1 MTGVVQHIDWAAIA
15 PPSALAITAIVVL
28 LVDAFVGPSR
38 SARAALL
45 PAALTVAGVLA
56 TGALAAVSYVAYRDG
71 GPQGTFCVEALLEGP
86 APCSYVVDPLTL
98 VFWSVVL
105 LGVLVV
111 ALLETADVGES
122 RTPPGRTPQ
131 GEWNFLLLAT
141 ATGAMVIAASRDL
154 VTLLVALEVV
164 SLPAFAMVGLR
175 RGDRRAA
182 EASVKFF
189 LVSVVSTAVMMM
201 GISLVY
207 GATGS
212 VFLTQIDVA
221 LSAGAEPR
229 GVAVVGALLTV
240 VGLAF
245 KVAAVPFHMWVPD
258 TYVGAPIAVAAYL
271 SVVSKAAGF
280 VGLIL
285 VLSYGLP
292 SLAATWSP
300 VVATMA
306 ALTMTVGNVLALWQ
320 QHAVRLLAW
329 SSVAQAGY
337 MLVPF
342 GVVAAA
348 SRAELLEALSR
359 SVGYLVVYAVVNLG
373 AFAVAAVVGTRYAG
387 QRLSDYRGLVREE
400 PLAGWALA
408 FALVALAG
416 LPPGVIGL
424 LAKVLVFSSAAGP
437 ATWLAVVMAVNV
449 AIGLVY
455 YARWLMELFRPAEVA
470 GGSTYDVPN
479 GVGVAIGMT
488 FTAGVVF
495 SVMPGL
501 LLDPVLGALGG

>member
-1 MTGVVQHIDWAAIA
+1 MTGTVQHIDWAAIA
-15 PPSALAITAIVVL
+15 APLALACTAVVVL
-28 LVDAFVGPSR
+28 LADAFAGPPRSR
-38 SARAALL
+38 TRALV
-45 PAALTVAGVLA
+45 PAAVTVAGVVVA
-56 TGALAAVSYVAYRDG
+56 GAFALSSYLTYRDG
-71 GPQGTFCVEALLEGP
+71 GPQSTFCMEGVLEGP
-86 APCSYVVDPLTL
+86 APCSFVIDPLTL
-98 VFWSVVL
+98 VFWAIVL
-105 LGVLVV
+105 LGVFVV
-111 ALLETADVGES
+111 ALLETADVAE
-122 RTPPGRTPQ
+122 GRTPQ
-131 GEWNFLLLAT
+131 GEWNFLLLCT

-189 LVSVVSTAVMMM
+189 LVSVVSTAVMLM
-201 GISLVY
+201 GISLLY

-212 VFLTQIDVA
+212 VFLSQMNVA
-221 LSAGAEPR
+221 LAAGVEAR
-229 GVAVVGALLTV
+229 GVAVVAALLTI

-285 VLSYGLP
+285 VLAHGLP

-300 VVATMA
+300 VVAVMA

-342 GVVAAA
+342 GAVAAA
-348 SRAELLEALSR
+348 SPAEIGEVLSR
-359 SVGYLVVYAVVNLG
+359 STGYLAVYAVINLG
-373 AFAVAAVVGTRYAG
+373 AFAVAAVVGTRYPA
-387 QRLSDYRGLVREE
+387 QRLTDYRGLIREE

-424 LAKVLVFSSAAGP
+424 VAKVVVFSTAAGP

-455 YARWLMELFRPAEVA
+455 YARWLMELFRPAEVSGA
-470 GGSTYDVPN
+470 STYDVPN

-501 LLDPVLGALGG
+501 LLDPVLTAMGR

>member
-1 MTGVVQHIDWAAIA
+1 VTGAVQHIDWVAIA
-15 PPSALAITAIVVL
+15 PPLALAITAIVVL
-28 LVDAFVGPSR
+28 LADAFAGPPRSR
-38 SARAALL
+38 GAALV
-45 PAALTVAGVLA
+45 PATLTVAGVVVS
-56 TGALAAVSYVAYRDG
+56 GALAAASYLAYRHG
-71 GPQGTFCVEALLEGP
+71 GPQGTFCVETLLEGP

-98 VFWSVVL
+98 MFWAVVL
-105 LGVLVV
+105 FGVLVV
-111 ALLETADVGES
+111 ALLETADVVE
-122 RTPPGRTPQ
+122 GRTPQ

-212 VFLTQIDVA
+212 VFLAQIDVA
-221 LSAGAEPR
+221 LSAGPDLRA
-229 GVAVVGALLTV
+229 VAGVGALFTV

-285 VLSYGLP
+285 VFSYALP

-300 VVATMA
+300 VLAVLA

-342 GVVAAA
+342 GAVAAA
-348 SRAELLEALSR
+348 SRAELSEVLSR
-359 SVGYLVVYAVVNLG
+359 SVGYLVVYAIINLG
-373 AFAVAAVVGTRYAG
+373 AFAVAAVVGTRHVG
-387 QRLSDYRGLVREE
+387 QRLTDYRGLVREE

-455 YARWLMELFRPAEVA
+455 YARWLMELFRPADVA
-470 GGSTYDVPN
+470 GASSYDVPN

-495 SVMPGL
+495 SMMPGL
-501 LLDPVLGALGG
+501 LLDPVLVGLGR

>member
-1 MTGVVQHIDWAAIA
+1 MTGTVQDIDWLLIG
-15 PPSALAITAIVVL
+15 PPLALAITAVVVL
-28 LVDAFVGPSR
+28 LTDAFAGPPRSR
-38 SARAALL
+38 ARALV
-45 PAALTVAGVLA
+45 PATLTLTGVGVAAVLGVLA
-56 TGALAAVSYVAYRDG
+56 MASYRDEG
-71 GPQGTFCVEALLEGP
+71 VRTTFCVSGALEGP
-86 APCSYVVDPLTL
+86 APCSFAVDQLTL
-98 VFWSVVL
+98 VFWAIVL
-105 LGVLVV
+105 LGVAVV
-111 ALLETADVGES
+111 ALLETADVAE
-122 RTPPGRTPQ
+122 GRTPQ

-141 ATGAMVIAASRDL
+141 ATGAMTIAASRDL

-175 RGDRRAA
+175 RGDRRAS

-189 LVSVVSTAVMMM
+189 LVSVVSTAVMLM

-212 VFLTQIDVA
+212 VFLEQIDMA
-221 LSAGAEPR
+221 ISSGADVR
-229 GVAVVGALLTV
+229 SVAVAGALLTV
-240 VGLAF
+240 VGLGF

-280 VGLIL
+280 VGLVL
-285 VLSYGLP
+285 VLAYALP
-292 SLAATWSP
+292 ELSTSWSP
-300 VVATMA
+300 VVGVMA
-306 ALTMTVGNVLALWQ
+306 ALTMTVGNVIALWQ

-342 GVVAAA
+342 GAVAGA
-348 SRAELLEALSR
+348 SREDMATVLSR
-359 SVGYLVVYAVVNLG
+359 SAGYLAIYAVINLG
-373 AFAVAAVVGTRYAG
+373 AFAVAAVVGTRFPA
-387 QRLSDYRGLVREE
+387 QRLVDYRGLIREE

-455 YARWLMELFRPAEVA
+455 YARWLMELFRPAEVVGA
-470 GGSTYDVPN
+470 STYDVPN
-479 GVGVAIGMT
+479 GVGMAISIT

-495 SVMPGL
+495 SFLPGL
-501 LLDPVLGALGG
+501 LLDPVLLGVGR

>member
-1 MTGVVQHIDWAAIA
+1 MTGVVQHIDWPAVA
-15 PPSALAITAIVVL
+15 PPLILACTAIVVL
-28 LVDAFVGPSR
+28 LVDAFAGPPR
-38 SARAALL
+38 TRTQALL
-45 PAALTVAGVLA
+45 PATVTAIGVVASGAYTLVSLVADVTAGDV
-56 TGALAAVSYVAYRDG
+56 RR
-71 GPQGTFCVEALLEGP
+71 TFCVDEVLNGP
-86 APCSYVVDPLTL
+86 APCSFVVDQLTL
-98 VFWSVVL
+98 VFWAIVL
-105 LGVLVV
+105 FGALVV
-111 ALLETADVGES
+111 ALLGTAAVAD
-122 RTPPGRTPQ
+122 GRTPQ
-131 GEWNFLLLAT
+131 GEWNFLLLSS

-164 SLPAFAMVGLR
+164 SLPAFALVGLR

-182 EASVKFF
+182 EASLKFF
-189 LVSVVSTAVMMM
+189 LVSVVSTAVMLM

-221 LSAGAEPR
+221 LASGSAVRE
-229 GVAVVGALLTV
+229 VAVAGVLLTV

-258 TYVGAPIAVAAYL
+258 TYVGAPVAVAAYL

-285 VLSYGLP
+285 VLAYGLP
-292 SLAATWSP
+292 GLAEAWSP
-300 VVATMA
+300 VMA
-306 ALTMTVGNVLALWQ
+306 VLAAATMTVGNVLALWQ
-320 QHAVRLLAW
+320 RHAVRLLAW

-342 GVVAAA
+342 GAVAAA
-348 SRAELLEALSR
+348 SREDISAVLSR
-359 SVGYLVVYAVVNLG
+359 STGYLAVYAVVNLG
-373 AFAVAAVVGTRYAG
+373 AFAVAAVVGTRYPG
-387 QRLSDYRGLVREE
+387 QRLVDYRGLIREE

-416 LPPGVIGL
+416 LPPGIIGL
-424 LAKVLVFSSAAGP
+424 LAKVVVFSSAAGP

-455 YARWLMELFRPAEVA
+455 YARWLMELFRPAEVVGA
-470 GGSTYDVPN
+470 STYDVPN

-495 SVMPGL
+495 SVLPGL
-501 LLDPVLGALGG
+501 LLDPVLSSILTH

>member
-1 MTGVVQHIDWAAIA
+1 MTGAAQHIDWQAVT
-15 PPSALAITAIVVL
+15 PPLVLACTAVLVL
-28 LVDAFVGPSR
+28 LVDAFAGAPR
-38 SARAALL
+38 TRRQALV
-45 PAALTVAGVLA
+45 PAALTV
-56 TGALAAVSYVAYRDG
+56 TGALASAATMLVPLLTGSSPDDVRR
-71 GPQGTFCVEALLEGP
+71 TFCVGGVLDGP
-86 APCSYVVDPLTL
+86 PSCSFEVDRLTL
-98 VFWSVVL
+98 AFWSIVL
-105 LGVLVV
+105 FGTLVV
-111 ALLETADVGES
+111 ALLATASVAE
-122 RTPPGRTPQ
+122 GRTPQ
-131 GEWNFLLLAT
+131 AELNFLLLCS
-141 ATGAMVIAASRDL
+141 ATGALVIAASRDL

-189 LVSVVSTAVMMM
+189 LVSVVSTAVALM
-201 GISLVY
+201 GISFVY

-212 VFLTQIDVA
+212 VFLTDIDVA
-221 LSAGAEPR
+221 LSTGAGPR
-229 GVAVVGALLTV
+229 EVAVVGVLLTV

-258 TYVGAPIAVAAYL
+258 TYVGAPVAVAAYL

-280 VGLIL
+280 VGLL
-285 VLSYGLP
+285 LLLARGLP
-292 SLAATWSP
+292 DVAEAWSP
-300 VVATMA
+300 VVGVMA

-342 GVVAAA
+342 GAVAAA
-348 SRAELLEALSR
+348 SRAEIDDVLGR
-359 SVGYLVVYAVVNLG
+359 TVGYLAMYAVVNLA
-373 AFAVAAVVGTRYAG
+373 AFGVAAVVGTRYSA
-387 QRLSDYRGLVREE
+387 QRLTDYRGLVREE

-416 LPPGVIGL
+416 LPPGIIGL
-424 LAKVLVFSSAAGP
+424 MAKVVVFSSAAGP
-437 ATWLAVVMAVNV
+437 ATWLALVMAVNV

-470 GGSTYDVPN
+470 GASTYDVPN

-488 FTAGVVF
+488 ATAAVVF
-495 SVMPGL
+495 SVLPGL
-501 LLDPVLGALGG
+501 LLDPVLTVLVP